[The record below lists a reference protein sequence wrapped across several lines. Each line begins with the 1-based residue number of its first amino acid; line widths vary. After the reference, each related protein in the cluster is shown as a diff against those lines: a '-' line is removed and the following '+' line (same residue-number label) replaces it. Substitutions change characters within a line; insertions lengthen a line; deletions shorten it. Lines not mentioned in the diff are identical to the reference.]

1 MNKDQVKGPVKEAT
15 DKPPAKS
22 GPAMGGDSQHAKS
35 VTPQTEGHAPQKAG
49 ASQPAAKDRAD
60 KL

>member
-22 GPAMGGDSQHAKS
+22 GPALGSDSQHAKS
-35 VTPQTEGHAPQKAG
+35 VTPPAGGHVPKKAS
-49 ASQPAAKDRAD
+49 ASRAD